1 MTTILGIET
10 SCDDTAAAVVS
21 AGRVA
26 RSNVVS
32 SQLDLHAQFGGVFP
46 EVASRAHA
54 ESISAVVNRAMD
66 EADLC
71 YDQLDAIAVTQGPGL
86 IGSLL
91 VGINFAKGLALAT
104 GKPLLGINHL
114 EGHVY
119 SLLLEPADPDIDFP
133 VIVLIVSGGHSELLL
148 MTGHGQYRRLGGT
161 IDDAAGEAFDKV
173 GRTLGLPFP
182 GGPAIERVA
191 QEGDATA
198 YRFPIAQTDSPYDFS
213 FSGLK
218 TAVLREVTVQP
229 SSHGQRKRRRGA
241 EKRAQLRGD
250 IDIADVAAAFQDA
263 LTEALTRATIRA
275 ARQFHPSEILL
286 AGGVSANQTLRHK
299 MRAESGLPVRY
310 PPLALCTDNAA
321 MIAAAAHYRFLAGHR
336 SGLDFEAR
344 SSWRLSEDVYA
355 E

>member
-1 MTTILGIET
+1 MTIILGIET

-21 AGRVA
+21 DGRVIH
-26 RSNVVS
+26 SNVVS

-54 ESISAVVNRAMD
+54 ESISAVVKQAMCD
-66 EADLC
+66 ADMN
-71 YDQLDAIAVTQGPGL
+71 YGQLDAIAVTQGPGL

-119 SLLLEPADPDIDFP
+119 SLMLEPNDADIDFP
-133 VIVLIVSGGHSELLL
+133 VVVLIVSGGHSELVL
-148 MTGHGQYRRLGGT
+148 MTAHGEYRRLGGT

-173 GRTLGLPFP
+173 GRLLGLPFP
-182 GGPAIERVA
+182 GGPAIERA
-191 QEGDATA
+191 AKNGDAAA
-198 YRFPIAQTDSPYDFS
+198 YTFPIAHTDSPYDFS

-229 SSHGQRKRRRGA
+229 SGQGQRKRVRGA
-241 EKRAQLRGD
+241 EKRAQLRAD
-250 IDIADVAAAFQDA
+250 IDIANVAAAFQDA
-263 LTEALTRATIRA
+263 LIDALARTTIMA
-275 ARQFHPSEILL
+275 ARRHRCSEIFLS
-286 AGGVSANQTLRHK
+286 GGVSANQMLRHK
-299 MRAESGLPVRY
+299 MQKKSKLQVRY
-310 PPLALCTDNAA
+310 PPLSLCTDNAA
-321 MIAAAAHYRFLAGHR
+321 MIAAAAHYRYCGGHR

-344 SSWRLSEDVYA
+344 SSWRLSGDVYA